1 MSDQKK
7 TKAQLMQELQALRHQ
22 MAELQKLAGERGWA
36 GAMLAGDRQSE
47 QLLRSIID
55 ATPDWIFVKDQEH
68 RYRLANQGYA
78 NALHL
83 KPQDFIGKD
92 DLDLGFPEELVK
104 GNPEKGIRGFWA
116 DDRLVMDSG
125 QPQVYPN
132 DPATI
137 DGVVHTFHTIKTPLR
152 DAEGQV
158 WGVLAFARDI
168 TERERVEEALRE
180 SEEKYRKILENIE
193 EGYYEVDL
201 AGSLTFFNDS
211 LCRLYG
217 YSRDELMG
225 MNYRQYMDNE
235 TAQVVYQTYNTVYRT
250 GESATAFD
258 WALTRKDG
266 TRLFIQVS
274 VALMHGPTGEPVG
287 FRGTIRDITERKRT
301 ESRLNKR
308 VKELDCL
315 NDIGRR
321 VEEGLPVSE
330 FLQWVTGRIPPAM
343 QYPDKCIVAVEFE
356 GQVYGVTEALKLP
369 CQMVGGLQI
378 SGEPV
383 GRLCVAYTE
392 EHDFLDEESAL
403 LGSIVRRVSGYIENR
418 RLLEEAKS
426 RLAQLTA
433 LQETTKAVV
442 STLELDKLL
451 RLITQQATSLLQSQ
465 GGIINL
471 VDWEKREDEVVASS
485 GSAANTLGERSSLES
500 NLSGWVS
507 LHNQPVI
514 SNQLQHDSR
523 ANVGAGSWQSAAIAP
538 LTVKDRVVGTLVVL
552 DKQGGKGE
560 FDQADLDFLTAFAN
574 QAAIAIQNVRLFEET
589 QAALVET
596 KTLAEALRAS
606 QERFTLA
613 TKGANDG
620 LWDWDIQGKSL
631 YWSPRFKELLGYADD
646 ELQIDFET
654 FNSLMH
660 PDDRAPTG
668 AAIDAHLKDRVL
680 YDVEQRLLAKSGEY
694 RWFRAR
700 GQAVWDEAGNPIR
713 MVGFST
719 DITERKQAEAE
730 RERLLAEQARRA
742 LQLQTAAE
750 VSRAASSILSL
761 DELLPQAVELV
772 RDRFNLY
779 YVGLFLTDETGR
791 WAVLRAATGEAGK
804 KMLGAGHR
812 LQVGSSS
819 MIGWCVANAQA
830 RIALDV
836 GEEAVRFENPLL
848 PHTRS
853 EMALP
858 LISRGRVVGAATI
871 QSDRPAAFTQE
882 DVTVLQTMADQVAN
896 AIENARLF
904 QQAQARAGEVTV
916 LNELS
921 QSLTARLSVEGVLQE
936 VHRGVSRLVDAD
948 NFYVSLYAPDKN
960 EVTFPLQYVDGR
972 RIEPEDAAP
981 ANLGFTGYL
990 IRTRTPLLLRDK
1002 HPGVEE
1008 ARLGVED
1015 VQFAGR
1021 LESKCWLG
1029 VPMIVGDLVLGT
1041 MVVLSYTDPNA
1052 YDEHDRD
1059 VLVAIAS
1066 QIAIALQ
1073 NARLFNETQQRNA
1086 ELTALNEIISS
1097 ASQTL
1102 ELKAILDA
1110 VLKQTM
1116 QVVGF
1121 EGGLIT
1127 MYNETRDKL
1136 ERIVRIGL
1144 PGRIP
1149 DDPAEGLE
1157 DSLCAVIFK
1166 TKQALVIEDFRQ
1178 GAPVDVS
1185 GDIEAG
1191 YYSYIGVPLESRG
1204 RTLGTLCGFRKRAGP
1219 FGESATALLRT
1230 VGRQIGFAIEN
1241 ARLFEQA
1248 RSRAEEMVALNDLSR
1263 SLATR
1268 LSVDQVLEEV
1278 YRGVS
1283 RLLDVTNFYISLYH
1297 PEKDE
1302 VSFPIN
1308 VSESVVDRRITVL
1321 PADQGITGYIIRT
1334 HESVLIK
1341 SDVNGWLAQRGMP
1354 HVGEPAQS
1362 WLGVPLMIGDQ
1373 VQGVMAVQ
1381 SYTTP
1386 NAYDEHDRDL
1396 LVAIASQT
1404 AITLQNARSFEQAQ
1418 ARARREQ
1425 TLREVTARLRG
1436 STDPDT
1442 VMRTLARELGTVLG
1456 RPTFVRLVTPEGGKA
1471 EELTQAPVKQMTDGD
1486 GQVAAS

>member
-7 TKAQLMQELQALRHQ
+7 NKAQLMQELQELRHQ

-78 NALHL
+78 NALHV
-83 KPQDFIGKD
+83 KPQDFIGKN

-152 DAEGQV
+152 DAEGSV

-250 GESATAFD
+250 GESATAVD

-266 TRLFIQVS
+266 TRLFIEVS

-315 NDIGRR
+315 NDIGRK
-321 VEEGLPVSE
+321 VDETPAVPE

-369 CQMVGGLQI
+369 CQMVGSLHIG
-378 SGEPV
+378 GEQV

-392 EHDFLDEESAL
+392 DHDFLDEESAL

-433 LQETTKAVV
+433 LQETTKAVA
-442 STLELDKLL
+442 STLELGKLL
-451 RLITQQATSLLQSQ
+451 HLITQQATSLLQSQ

-471 VDWEKREDEVVASS
+471 VDWEKREDEVVASI

-523 ANVGAGSWQSAAIAP
+523 ANVGAGSWQSTAIAP

-646 ELQIDFET
+646 ELQIDFEM

-761 DELLPQAVELV
+761 DELLPHAAELV

-819 MIGWCVANAQA
+819 MIGWCVANAKA
-830 RIALDV
+830 RIALNV
-836 GEEAVRFENPLL
+836 GEEAVHFENPLL

-871 QSDRPAAFTQE
+871 QSDEPAAFTRE

-904 QQAQARAGEVTV
+904 DETQQRNVELTTLNEIIGAASQTLELKAILDAVLKQTMQVVGFDGGLITMYNETRDKLERIVRIGLPGRIPDDPAEGLEDSLCAVVFKTKELVVIEDFRQGAPVDVSGEIEAGFYSYIGVPLESRGQTLGTLCGFRKRVGPFGEGATALLRTVGRQIGFAIENARLFEQARSRAEEMVA
-916 LNELS
+916 LNDFSRALA
-921 QSLTARLSVEGVLQE
+921 TRLSVDQVLEE
-936 VHRGVSRLVDAD
+936 VYRGVSRLVDAS

-1002 HPGVEE
+1002 RPGVEE
-1008 ARLGVED
+1008 ARLGVEN
-1015 VQFAGR
+1015 VQFAGK

-1029 VPMIVGDLVLGT
+1029 VPMIVEDLVLGT

-1059 VLVAIAS
+1059 LLVAIAS
-1066 QIAIALQ
+1066 QTAIALQ
-1073 NARLFNETQQRNA
+1073 NAQ
-1086 ELTALNEIISS
+1086 
-1097 ASQTL
+1097 
-1102 ELKAILDA
+1102 
-1110 VLKQTM
+1110 
-1116 QVVGF
+1116 
-1121 EGGLIT
+1121 
-1127 MYNETRDKL
+1127 
-1136 ERIVRIGL
+1136 
-1144 PGRIP
+1144 
-1149 DDPAEGLE
+1149 
-1157 DSLCAVIFK
+1157 
-1166 TKQALVIEDFRQ
+1166 
-1178 GAPVDVS
+1178 
-1185 GDIEAG
+1185 
-1191 YYSYIGVPLESRG
+1191 
-1204 RTLGTLCGFRKRAGP
+1204 
-1219 FGESATALLRT
+1219 
-1230 VGRQIGFAIEN
+1230 
-1241 ARLFEQA
+1241 LFEQA
-1248 RSRAEEMVALNDLSR
+1248 QTRAEEMAALNELSR
-1263 SLATR
+1263 ALATA
-1268 LSVDQVLEEV
+1268 LSVPQVLEEV
-1278 YRGVS
+1278 YRGAS
-1283 RLLDVTNFYISLYH
+1283 RLLDTTNFYIALH
-1297 PEKDE
+1297 DPERHE
-1302 VSFPIN
+1302 VSFAIN
-1308 VSESVVDRRITVL
+1308 ATESVLDREITVL

-1334 HESVLIK
+1334 RESVLIK
-1341 SDVNGWLAQRGMP
+1341 SDVNGWLAERGMP

-1362 WLGVPLMIGDQ
+1362 WLGVPLMLGDQ
-1373 VQGVMAVQ
+1373 VLGVMAVQ
-1381 SYTTP
+1381 DYKTP
-1386 NAYDEHDRDL
+1386 NVYDESDRNL
-1396 LVAIASQT
+1396 LTAIASQA

-1471 EELTQAPVKQMTDGD
+1471 EELTRAPATQMTD